1 MAPWAFF
8 GLAFWGLS
16 SKLGWAL
23 GGSPSADCL
32 LQKQRSVFRDDT
44 SRQFSDLHGDLQGQA
59 LSQKIAALADSMEP
73 GITRDLL
80 NSFRICGSCKDFRR
94 FGEHLD
100 GGYLICMDHL
110 AKGDIQAAYSMG
122 IDDHDLWSKDVY
134 MTYDVPVFQYD
145 CTVDKPA
152 QDCDSCSF
160 YKSCLKGEDDG
171 VEDPMNL
178 TLQQVL
184 TKTSKGGGP
193 DRSLLM
199 KMDIEGGEWQALG
212 TASDETL
219 RKFRQLVVE
228 FHWLQHEEQHVQ
240 FVSTLRRLKK
250 AGFRVVHLHG
260 NNAAPM
266 YEYGDFQI
274 PHVLEV
280 TLDSQGPEIPCVTDE
295 VRSPLDHPNL
305 AMKPELPLAH
315 LPG

>member
-1 MAPWAFF
+1 
-8 GLAFWGLS
+8 
-16 SKLGWAL
+16 
-23 GGSPSADCL
+23 
-32 LQKQRSVFRDDT
+32 
-44 SRQFSDLHGDLQGQA
+44 
-59 LSQKIAALADSMEP
+59 MEP

-122 IDDHDLWSKDVY
+122 IDDHDLWSKDIY
-134 MTYDVPVFQYD
+134 TSYDVPVFQYD
-145 CTVDKPA
+145 CTVDKAA

-160 YKSCLKGEDDG
+160 YKSCLKGEDGDG

-184 TKTSKGGGP
+184 TKTSKADTP

-228 FHWLQHEEQHVQ
+228 FHWLADESQHVQ
-240 FVSTLRRLKK
+240 FVSTLRRLKE
-250 AGFRVVHLHG
+250 AGFRIVHLHG

-266 YEYGDFQI
+266 YEHGDFRI
-274 PHVLEV
+274 PDVLEV
-280 TLDSQGPEIPCVTDE
+280 TLDSQGPEIPCITDE
-295 VRSPLDHPNL
+295 VRSQLDHPNL
-305 AMKPELPLAH
+305 ATKTELPLAH
-315 LPG
+315 LPS